1 MRGWFG
7 PSVLDA
13 AGAREGLATSHL
25 ESIADAEAM
34 IASGRRVI
42 DLRERNEWD
51 AGHIPGAEHHPL
63 GTLQETLAEMDR
75 DEPVAL
81 HCQGGTRSAIGASVL
96 ESMGFTNVVDLKEGF
111 GAWHPS
117 QPAKVEA

>member
-1 MRGWFG
+1 
-7 PSVLDA
+7 
-13 AGAREGLATSHL
+13 
-25 ESIADAEAM
+25 M

-42 DLRERNEWD
+42 DLRERNEWE

-63 GTLQETLAEMDR
+63 GTLQDTLAGLDR

-117 QPAKVEA
+117 RPAKVEA